1 MINPSEEVKNLNSLK
16 KNVENE
22 DKMKFKDEHQ
32 QFNEIKPFKQSKVE
46 DVLVYDV
53 ATNSIIEEGFTA
65 NTIPKFAINRNQ
77 FEDIEKINEN
87 TEKNFDNNPKNVQ
100 SQIKEQQNA
109 VPIYQLLNNQSQI
122 KNDEDE
128 KKLISENQNLQESS
142 VQSGIKNIDSDLKLI
157 WKCILNNDLIIFF
170 MLATNENMQNIKLQ
184 AFCNRNILQIENI
197 WPLKEAKSPQYY
209 LKVCIQDFNKKNF
222 EINVLLEKKISQ
234 YQMKFNIFF
243 NSQTQK
249 FVFKKILNNKQ
260 LKAINKNDEQLFGF
274 IEKMFCCF
282 SLYDFINY
290 FSDYSDM
297 HKLFC
302 QQYLETTLKQHLNS
316 NNSLIMNYLL
326 IVSNKPIEMQFGD
339 YELFVLFEKLVNYLK
354 NEKKNNQSKRI
365 EQQVLSKEILKMKRK
380 INDWFQKIHKCD
392 LIEQFIQFQG
402 VLDLQMSLGQNQ
414 VNILLQNQKQSL
426 ISLFEFLQEKQI
438 YLDYK
443 TWFEVIKDQACNIN
457 NLAQLQEYVTKNQFL
472 ILKLIQD
479 QEKMHMKNQQQSLE
493 ILISIDEVI
502 LTRFIEDQIQFLN
515 VILQKFNFNHLNERD
530 SNEIQEI
537 IGQFSKHIQIQ
548 TLKNILLQL
557 ETFEENQY
565 KQIIEKLFELYH
577 QKIDKNDKFQQ
588 NQFLEIKIDFK
599 NTFDHL
605 KKLFQYAF
613 ERLEQ
618 NTFIQE
624 FDSLNKILTNISQS
638 NSQFKKL
645 SEDYQE
651 KFITFLNQEII
662 KKCLS
667 QNSFQKILYDLTQQG
682 SLKQEFQ
689 YQQIF
694 DQIVEQLQQIKKLD
708 PYTIFSDD
716 FYSLFVFLLSNDQLF
731 KRHQF
736 YISCMNYAKKFK
748 NIEDIE
754 WGIIQHY
761 EKNEDNYIRFLQVF
775 NQEIKFNK
783 KQKKILKNA
792 SQKLSKVEQ
801 FLNILTKIFQVQTN
815 NHIIQKCYN
824 LNQTYYKTKWSNIS
838 QNKDLE
844 ELNNYQDIIQ
854 ISYQLYNSI
863 VFKSIATQFSQKNQ
877 IDEIYQ
883 IIKQQIMPLLFY
895 TARQV
900 SIGTGLDFS
909 QKVQKQ
915 SIISNQYISQQVIQ
929 DYPNVQSYLYILENY
944 LIKINQEEEDQE
956 MKNLNDILEFIFPET
971 KFNQYINENK
981 VGEFMENSRQIYRQ
995 IQITYQIIQ
1004 ISKSAQV
1011 ELPDQLD
1018 LTIQKLNKLQQ
1029 ENENTYQ
1036 EMIEFYQDNQQK
1048 FSQLYVNVE
1057 DTQFKLIPIL
1067 KNYSKILNK
1076 CNDQTLNDLKLSDEQ
1091 DIAEQINWLIF
1102 ITKKLKEYNA
1112 YGQVQQL
1119 DKEKNLISLLKQ
1131 VSNIINLI
1139 QYDQSL
1145 TKQIEGVSI
1154 SFQRIKDYLE
1164 EQQGGQSSI
1173 SVMNQFLELGT
1184 IIITFQDIS
1193 GRLQEEIV
1201 FQIEEP
1207 LKKFQQPQQAQI
1219 FNQQQQGQKQN
1230 SSNKSKSIIKKCDMD
1245 EIYSIQSRLNLQVQN
1260 IQGDSDNKHI
1270 DIKEKKQH
1278 FDDLV
1283 KYSQNIA
1290 QTIIFLDEEGSL
1302 EDQIQQIIIQIKNNK
1317 PMKIIE
1323 ELQEVIS
1330 IYKTKIQQWNKT
1342 LEDVNFMFPVLQ
1354 LIPLHLLRKFSY
1366 YIFKKYIQLVDQNEQ
1381 FEVNNRYSPK
1391 QIRPS
1396 IIVQQIQFDFKNFM
1410 IESNCQHFLQMIFI
1424 NPSKINFKAFEN
1436 ELTKFSDPNSEPSSR
1451 IQIIAQILQEAFSKN
1466 NGIQLIKGCIEHLQI
1481 CRKQVTDYQDCIKF
1495 LLRFPSIQSYQVLIC
1510 NQDTNFQDISCFF
1523 LRATKFEIAQKQID
1537 SEKYFL
1543 CNFDQLNYISQQK
1556 TIKLINQI
1564 NTEFT
1569 KSQNKIFIIYKDQ
1582 RDKQQLQNIA
1592 NYQIIND
1599 AWQDFLQI
1607 NHDDCQYQDQVSV
1620 NKGNIYTYTSKRA
1633 GEGKTYQI
1641 QQKILSEAQKSQYIR
1656 VPLHQF
1662 ENIDSFISNIIK
1674 NTPNNRLQKYYHLD
1688 VCYDETD
1695 EKLNFEKDLDP
1706 HDNQIREK
1714 NKMKKYNNLD
1724 KDILALKVSDFIIV
1738 TQIKDKSTY
1747 QMQEIIKFLQQYV
1760 QIYNKIQQKE
1770 DKSEYVLQ
1778 FPDFSQN
1785 QQDSLAQVVVDIVCE
1800 EPGQFYNLETKKN
1813 NENLQKIL
1821 SNFVFSP
1828 DNAFKMVL
1836 IAFRIQ
1842 AGLPVIIMGETGI
1855 GKTYSIKLLSQLMKY
1870 EFRVI
1875 EIDSGLHVD
1884 KIVNA
1889 ILEYQNDEKWDK
1901 QKVIIFLDEVNTTY
1915 CVNGIIKEIIIDRHI
1930 NGVKIKDNIVF
1941 VAACNPYQY
1950 KKYNV
1955 QQDNQQQNNQQQQK
1969 KSYQLEYKVKPLR
1982 ESFSYCIINFKS
1994 LSEEQEQLY
2003 IENLINMYKLKND
2016 KCDINQQDIQQLK
2029 ILIFQSQLFVRKES
2043 CERSVS
2049 LRDVNRFLVLFF
2061 YFYQT
2066 YFRIKLEND
2075 KSNYDQK
2082 AVMNEVKRELYL
2094 KFYEFL
2100 FAENKCPVIKFKQ
2113 TVNEELKWL
2122 TNECGIQ
2129 SQYIAKNNALKENIF
2144 CIIICILNKIP
2155 LIITGEPG
2163 TSKTLSFSIAL
2174 TCLKGN
2180 TQSKF
2185 FTSQPTIKEFYYQG
2199 NPQTTSKHIQD
2210 VFNQARKYQASINSK
2225 FQVIPLVVID
2235 EIGQGEGNKNNP
2247 NKILHYQLE
2256 NCDVAFLAIS
2266 NIDLDVSNMNR
2277 CLHLYRQRF
2286 TEQDLKDF
2294 IEEIMKGF
2302 KNFPKEIK
2310 DEIFQIAQI
2319 YHKFQQGQNTQK
2331 HGTRDFYY
2339 TVKYTCHKLNMLIEQ
2354 NIKVSIQEIQK
2365 MIAQAFFKNF
2375 GGDNQNQQIIMKL
2388 VKDTFQLDDQ
2398 TLQISQTDLIREN
2411 IDSINNGDFY
2421 HSRFLMLVT
2430 KDPISCTNYVQS
2442 LFKQYNKNCEVF
2454 MGSHFRDDH
2463 TIDLSRD
2470 ISKLNSRIE
2479 SGINVISVQQ
2489 YYLYTIY
2496 YDFFTMNFIRMGE
2509 NNTFRISYKQFS
2521 KRVQVKPDFIFVII
2535 AHQDE
2540 YEHMDPALLNRFEK
2554 YTISLKDLLCG
2565 ADRKI
2570 FGELKQEIRSLENVQ
2585 SNMKLFTFSS
2595 ESELYSLII
2604 QQRQHNNESHES
2616 LKQKCL
2622 SKLGD
2627 LTFRTYIFHNKKNE
2641 NNAQY
2646 KDWLNRSYLD
2656 NLLSYLHYQRQ
2667 QINEKQEPFKSIIY
2681 TTSFTHDKYKQLI
2694 DQEGFNSKIIN
2705 LKIYP
2710 TKDLFIQQLEEFYNK
2725 GAEDLLI
2732 IAVDQNFE
2740 SYKNLCYLQY
2750 ELQYQHSLYHQ
2761 KNNKMKNII
2770 ITIQLSSL
2778 NIKGLAFLENWNQVQ
2793 IENLLPYVYTVHM
2806 NLSRGI
2812 LEKANQKLNYRYLT
2826 NNNIITILTEKSDS
2840 DIFLYFI
2847 SMPGFFASLM
2857 TSIQINDNQTKNQS
2871 NQKKFSYLNS
2881 RIEYFKKVFS
2891 FQDKSDYSRQLLK
2904 FFYEQFEKKIRN
2916 YQNYDVQWSKNIQF
2930 PNLVYKKDGKN
2941 KKENKTQSIPIL
2953 NFEKILINQLRSYVV
2968 EQLSEIVV
2976 IMEKKN
2982 FINENLIKEDEIN
2995 EEQRKYQI
3003 EMIKEYF
3010 QNFEYKQ
3017 TIIKILQK
3025 IPQPFKLI
3033 QSKQIYKKVEE
3044 SKFHKQPLTF
3054 KNIQEDKTYLLL
3066 YIEDFFTIKGFLPIQ
3081 LKEVL
3086 LMMVESN
3093 KLSSF
3098 KSIHQFC
3105 WDYEDIF
3112 TQNSELFRSL
3122 QVNTFTQDFKQ
3133 FIIKNNFNINKE
3145 ELNIFFRNTSFQFIA
3160 NQSLL
3165 KNVNKF
3171 IQQVNI
3177 FIKFYSNDHKD
3188 SQILIYLQ
3196 KLREIFPYEYQSQY
3210 EEIQREIL
3218 KSQSLGI
3225 LKLQEYVCIQE
3236 LSQIDQIK
3244 FGIKMNLIHL
3254 NLSLINDKQKQIS
3267 FDDFLNNT
3275 FVYLQQV
3282 QINSDNIFID
3292 PKIRSIIK
3300 QGISIIVVQ
3309 YIEQNEYL
3317 LSNKLMQELLP
3328 NQQNTSNISNLLR
3341 QFFDKIQ
3348 ISISSP
3354 LSIIFIETF
3363 FNELTA
3369 FNKTILLQKLN
3380 FVIIYNAYKDSCND
3394 YANLRQ
3400 FIAVSCLK
3408 ILSQVSFYNIINF
3421 EQSFNFKYLTDPI
3434 KQTMQNGI
3442 LEFQIQ
3448 NNSFIELLTNMSQSF
3463 DTEDPQK
3470 NPFHNHII
3478 SQIIGSLHVS
3488 LKDYV
3493 NKLEKNK
3500 QNCNQLN
3507 FIYQFVS
3514 KQEEYQAKLKQLS
3527 HDKESCTMIFK
3538 ISDYQY
3544 YPSDRL
3550 GILNI
3555 LNVNK
3560 NNLNKI
3566 QYIYPIISLI
3576 KIIYV
3581 KFAYKF
3587 NENDL
3592 KQLDLSQ
3599 IFNNSSQISESQL
3612 LQSKIAIEKLLDLN
3626 DDVSQLKLF
3635 ELICSKENQLK
3646 SRIFK
3651 QINELIRIQNQII
3664 NKLCNSQ
3671 EKLILETTQSDFIEI
3686 KSELLDK
3693 KYIYF
3698 FSDEEGKVNY
3708 EDLQDFYKNELLE
3721 YKPKICGL
3729 DKIDFKFKQQ
3739 FYKLDLLY
3747 YNLQHQ
3753 QKLSLDKIQNLED
3766 LYIDTESCVEMRTIL
3781 IKLNQ
3786 ILKVKGNII
3795 IDSEILI
3802 EKLLE
3807 NNNEK
3812 EKLDPKTIQILGK
3825 ITYKHLCSLIQYF
3838 ENKIMD
3844 YLISQLL
3851 TRKCGS
3857 EQIQQDQT
3865 LNQFIQ
3871 CMEKNQIQLNTFK
3884 NLIGRFILRLNKNFQ
3899 VDSLQ
3904 NNLFQNIFDPK
3915 YNQEFFSSNESVQYS
3930 FSVQQE
3936 LTSLLFTNEDSYLIY
3951 QRLTM
3956 QIDANIK
3963 KQQQELLNQKLE
3975 QNKNKINQ
3983 NAIKLEMFEN
3993 YQEIQ
3998 LNIDQDLQDESQF
4011 SDNESLSDAV

>member
-32 QFNEIKPFKQSKVE
+32 QFNEIKSFKQSKVE

-53 ATNSIIEEGFTA
+53 ATYSIIEEGFTA

-87 TEKNFDNNPKNVQ
+87 TEKNFDKNPKNVQ

-170 MLATNENMQNIKLQ
+170 ILATNENIN
-184 AFCNRNILQIENI
+184 N
-197 WPLKEAKSPQYY
+197 LK
-209 LKVCIQDFNKKNF
+209 I
-222 EINVLLEKKISQ
+222 
-234 YQMKFNIFF
+234 
-243 NSQTQK
+243 T
-249 FVFKKILNNKQ
+249 FKQ
-260 LKAINKNDEQLFGF
+260 QQLFNNELL
-274 IEKMFCCF
+274 I
-282 SLYDFINY
+282 D
-290 FSDYSDM
+290 
-297 HKLFC
+297 C
-302 QQYLETTLKQHLNS
+302 QQQADRN
-316 NNSLIMNYLL
+316 
-326 IVSNKPIEMQFGD
+326 
-339 YELFVLFEKLVNYLK
+339 
-354 NEKKNNQSKRI
+354 
-365 EQQVLSKEILKMKRK
+365 
-380 INDWFQKIHKCD
+380 
-392 LIEQFIQFQG
+392 G
-402 VLDLQMSLGQNQ
+402 VFDLQMSLGQNQ
-414 VNILLQNQKQSL
+414 VNILLQNQKYSL

-479 QEKMHMKNQQQSLE
+479 QEKMHMQNQQQTLE

-502 LTRFIEDQIQFLN
+502 LTRFFEDQIQFLN

-537 IGQFSKHIQIQ
+537 IGQFSKYIQIQ

-588 NQFLEIKIDFK
+588 NQFLEIKIGFE
-599 NTFDHL
+599 NTFDHI

-613 ERLEQ
+613 ETLEQ

-638 NSQFKKL
+638 NYQFKKL
-645 SEDYQE
+645 SDDYQE
-651 KFITFLNQEII
+651 KLITFLNQEII

-731 KRHQF
+731 KRDQF
-736 YISCMNYAKKFK
+736 YTSCMNLAKKFK
-748 NIEDIE
+748 NMEDIE

-863 VFKSIATQFSQKNQ
+863 VFKSIASQFSQKNQ

-915 SIISNQYISQQVIQ
+915 SIISNQYKSQQVIQ

-956 MKNLNDILEFIFPET
+956 MNNLNKILEFIFPET

-1230 SSNKSKSIIKKCDMD
+1230 SQNKSKIIIKKFDMD

-1260 IQGDSDNKHI
+1260 IQGDSDNKHK
-1270 DIKEKKQH
+1270 DIKEKKQY

-1302 EDQIQQIIIQIKNNK
+1302 EDQILQIIIQIKNNK
-1317 PMKIIE
+1317 PKNIIK
-1323 ELQEVIS
+1323 ELQEFIS
-1330 IYKTKIQQWNKT
+1330 IYETKIYQWHQT
-1342 LEDVNFMFPVLQ
+1342 LINVKFEFPVLQ

-1366 YIFKKYIQLVDQNEQ
+1366 YIFKKYIQLVNQNEQ
-1381 FEVNNRYSPK
+1381 FEVNNRYSP
-1391 QIRPS
+1391 QQVRPS

-1424 NPSKINFKAFEN
+1424 NPSKINFNAFEN
-1436 ELTKFSDPNSEPSSR
+1436 ELTIFSDPNSKPSSR

-1466 NGIQLIKGCIEHLQI
+1466 NGIQLINGCVEHLQI

-1495 LLRFPSIQSYQVLIC
+1495 LLRFPSIQAYQVLIC

-1537 SEKYFL
+1537 CEKYFL

-1556 TIKLINQI
+1556 TVKLINQI

-1569 KSQNKIFIIYKDQ
+1569 KSQNKLFIIYKDQ

-1633 GEGKTYQI
+1633 GEGKTYQT

-1662 ENIDSFISNIIK
+1662 ENLDSFISNIIK

-1695 EKLNFEKDLDP
+1695 EVSLLLYQILMLNSVQYKQKVSSVEKQIDEQTKFKDQELIDLQNQFSKKYQKLNFEKDLDP

-1855 GKTYSIKLLSQLMKY
+1855 GKTYCIKLLSQLMKY
-1870 EFRVI
+1870 EFRVL

-1889 ILEYQNDEKWDK
+1889 ILEYQNDEKWDN

-2003 IENLINMYKLKND
+2003 IENLINMYKLKNE

-2061 YFYQT
+2061 YFSQT

-2100 FAENKCPVIKFKQ
+2100 FAENKWPVIKFKQ

-2339 TVKYTCHKLNMLIEQ
+2339 TVKYTCHKLNTLIEL
-2354 NIKVSIQEIQK
+2354 NIQVSIQEVQK

-2398 TLQISQTDLIREN
+2398 TLQISQTDLIEEN
-2411 IDSINNGDFY
+2411 KYSINNGDFY

-2442 LFKQYNKNCEVF
+2442 LFKQYNKSGEVF

-2565 ADRKI
+2565 DDRKI
-2570 FGELKQEIRSLENVQ
+2570 FGELKQEIRQLENVQ
-2585 SNMKLFTFSS
+2585 SNMNLFTFSS

-2681 TTSFTHDKYKQLI
+2681 TTSFTRDKYKQFI

-2732 IAVDQNFE
+2732 IAVDQIYE

-2761 KNNKMKNII
+2761 NNNKMKSII
-2770 ITIQLSSL
+2770 LTIQLSSL
-2778 NIKGLAFLENWNQVQ
+2778 NIKGLAFFENWNQVQ
-2793 IENLLPYVYTVHM
+2793 IENLLPYVYTVHV
-2806 NLSRGI
+2806 NLSREI

-2857 TSIQINDNQTKNQS
+2857 TSIQINDDQTKNQR

-2891 FQDKSDYSRQLLK
+2891 FQDKSDYSHQLLK

-2916 YQNYDVQWSKNIQF
+2916 YQNYDVHWSKNIKF
-2930 PNLVYKKDGKN
+2930 PNLVYKNDGKN
-2941 KKENKTQSIPIL
+2941 KKANKTQSIPIL

-3033 QSKQIYKKVEE
+3033 QSKQIYKKLEE
-3044 SKFHKQPLTF
+3044 SKFHMQPLTF

-3081 LKEVL
+3081 LKE
-3086 LMMVESN
+3086 
-3093 KLSSF
+3093 
-3098 KSIHQFC
+3098 
-3105 WDYEDIF
+3105 
-3112 TQNSELFRSL
+3112 
-3122 QVNTFTQDFKQ
+3122 
-3133 FIIKNNFNINKE
+3133 
-3145 ELNIFFRNTSFQFIA
+3145 
-3160 NQSLL
+3160 
-3165 KNVNKF
+3165 
-3171 IQQVNI
+3171 VNI

-3210 EEIQREIL
+3210 EEILREIL
-3218 KSQSLGI
+3218 KFQSLGI
-3225 LKLQEYVCIQE
+3225 LKLQEYVYIQE
-3236 LSQIDQIK
+3236 LSYKDQIL

-3254 NLSLINDKQKQIS
+3254 NLSFINDKEKQIS
-3267 FDDFLNNT
+3267 FNDFLNNT
-3275 FVYLQQV
+3275 LLYLQEV
-3282 QINSDNIFID
+3282 QINSDNSFID

-3309 YIEQNEYL
+3309 YIEQNKDL
-3317 LSNKLMQELLP
+3317 LLYKLMQELLP

-3380 FVIIYNAYKDSCND
+3380 FVIIYNSYKDSCND

-3408 ILSQVSFYNIINF
+3408 ILSQVSFYNIIYF

-3448 NNSFIELLTNMSQSF
+3448 NNSFIELLTNMSLSF

-3478 SQIIGSLHVS
+3478 SSTICSLNVS
-3488 LKDYV
+3488 LKDYA

-3527 HDKESCTMIFK
+3527 HDIKLHY
-3538 ISDYQY
+3538 D
-3544 YPSDRL
+3544 
-3550 GILNI
+3550 
-3555 LNVNK
+3555 
-3560 NNLNKI
+3560 I
-3566 QYIYPIISLI
+3566 QDNLI
-3576 KIIYV
+3576 KIIYE
-3581 KFAYKF
+3581 KYANKF

-3592 KQLDLSQ
+3592 KQLDLSY
-3599 IFNNSSQISESQL
+3599 IFNNSSQISQSQL
-3612 LQSKIAIEKLLDLN
+3612 LQSKIAIE
-3626 DDVSQLKLF
+3626 
-3635 ELICSKENQLK
+3635 
-3646 SRIFK
+3646 
-3651 QINELIRIQNQII
+3651 
-3664 NKLCNSQ
+3664 KLCNSQ

-3729 DKIDFKFKQQ
+3729 DEIDFKFKQQ
-3739 FYKLDLLY
+3739 FYELDLLY
-3747 YNLQHQ
+3747 HNLQHQ

-3766 LYIDTESCVEMRTIL
+3766 LNIDTESCVEMRTIL

-3786 ILKVKGNII
+3786 ILKVKGNKI
-3795 IDSEILI
+3795 IDSEII
-3802 EKLLE
+3802 IAKLLE

-3812 EKLDPKTIQILGK
+3812 EKLDPKTIQILGT

-3930 FSVQQE
+3930 FSLQKE
-3936 LTSLLFTNEDSYLIY
+3936 LKSLFFTNEDSYLVY

-3998 LNIDQDLQDESQF
+3998 LNIDQHLQDESQF
-4011 SDNESLSDAV
+4011 SDNESFLDAV

>member
-1 MINPSEEVKNLNSLK
+1 MSNLSVLLKNLNSPK
-16 KNVENE
+16 KNLENE

-32 QFNEIKPFKQSKVE
+32 QFDEIKPQKQSKVQ
-46 DVLVYDV
+46 DILVYNINS
-53 ATNSIIEEGFTA
+53 NSINEKGQFTSH
-65 NTIPKFAINRNQ
+65 TKTKFALNGNS
-77 FEDIEKINEN
+77 FEDKEKTNEK
-87 TEKNFDNNPKNVQ
+87 TEKNLDNNPKNVQ

-122 KNDEDE
+122 KNEEDE
-128 KKLISENQNLQESS
+128 KKLILENQNLQESQI
-142 VQSGIKNIDSDLKLI
+142 QSGIKYIDSDLELI
-157 WKCILNNDLIIFF
+157 WKCILNNDLIIFL
-170 MLATNENMQNIKLQ
+170 MLTTNENLENIKLQ
-184 AFCNRNILQIENI
+184 AFCNDNSLQIENI
-197 WPLKEAKSPQYY
+197 WPLKEAKSSQYY
-209 LKVCIQDFNKKNF
+209 LKVSIKECNNDNLKIH
-222 EINVLLEKKISQ
+222 VLLEKKLSQ
-234 YQMKFNIFF
+234 YQLKFKIFF
-243 NSQTQK
+243 NSQIQK
-249 FVFKKILNNKQ
+249 FTLQKILNNKQ
-260 LKAINKNDEQLFGF
+260 LKATKKNDEQEFSF

-282 SLYDFINY
+282 GLYDFINY

-326 IVSNKPIEMQFGD
+326 IVSNKLKEMQFGD
-339 YELFVLFEKLVNYLK
+339 YELSLLFQKLVEYLK
-354 NEKKNNQSKRI
+354 NEKKNNQSKLN
-365 EQQVLSKEILKMKRK
+365 EQQVLSKQIQKMKRK
-380 INDWFQKIHKCD
+380 INDWFQRIHICD
-392 LIEQFIQFQG
+392 LIEQFIQFQV
-402 VLDLQMSLGQNQ
+402 VLDLSIGQDQ
-414 VNILLQNQKQSL
+414 VNVLLQNQKYSL
-426 ISLFEFLQEKQI
+426 ISLFELQQNKQI

-443 TWFEVIKDQACNIN
+443 TWFEIIKDQAYSIK
-457 NLAQLQEYVTKNQFL
+457 NLAQLQEYVTKNQLL

-479 QEKMHMKNQQQSLE
+479 QEKMYMKDQKQNLI
-493 ILISIDEVI
+493 ILI
-502 LTRFIEDQIQFLN
+502 RFIEDQIPFLN
-515 VILQKFNFNHLNERD
+515 NILLGFNFNNQNKRN

-537 IGQFSKHIQIQ
+537 
-548 TLKNILLQL
+548 
-557 ETFEENQY
+557 
-565 KQIIEKLFELYH
+565 
-577 QKIDKNDKFQQ
+577 
-588 NQFLEIKIDFK
+588 KIDFE
-599 NTFDHL
+599 NTFDHI

-618 NTFIQE
+618 NTFISE
-624 FDSLNKILTNISQS
+624 FSSLNCILTNIQQS
-638 NSQFKKL
+638 NSQFQKL
-645 SEDYQE
+645 SADYEE
-651 KFITFLNQEII
+651 KLITFLNQEII
-662 KKCLS
+662 QKCLS
-667 QNSFQKILYDLTQQG
+667 KISFQQILCDLTQQG

-694 DQIVEQLQQIKKLD
+694 DQIVEQLLQIKKPD

-716 FYSLFVFLLSNDQLF
+716 FYSQFVFLLSKDQLF
-731 KRHQF
+731 KRHPF
-736 YISCMNYAKKFK
+736 YYFCMNLAKKFL

-761 EKNEDNYIRFLQVF
+761 LKNEAHYTRFLQVF
-775 NQEIKFNK
+775 NQEIKFDK
-783 KQKKILKNA
+783 KQIEILKKA

-815 NHIIQKCYN
+815 NHIIQKCCN
-824 LNQTYYKTKWSNIS
+824 LNQNYNKTKWSKIS
-838 QNKDLE
+838 HNKDLE
-844 ELNNYQDIIQ
+844 ELNDYQDIIQ

-863 VFKSIATQFSQKNQ
+863 VFKSIASQFSQNNQ

-929 DYPNVQSYLYILENY
+929 DQPNMQSYLYILEKY

-956 MKNLNDILEFIFPET
+956 MKNLNDILKFIFPET

-995 IQITYQIIQ
+995 IQITYQIMQ
-1004 ISKSAQV
+1004 ISNSVQV

-1018 LTIQKLNKLQQ
+1018 LMFQKLNKLQQ

-1036 EMIEFYQDNQQK
+1036 EMIEFYQLNQQK
-1048 FSQLYVNVE
+1048 FSQLYANVE
-1057 DTQFKLIPIL
+1057 DIQFKLIPIL
-1067 KNYSKILNK
+1067 KNYSNILNK
-1076 CNDQTLNDLKLSDEQ
+1076 WNDQTLNDLKLSDEQ
-1091 DIAEQINWLIF
+1091 DIAEQINWLIC
-1102 ITKKLKEYNA
+1102 IKKKLIDYNA
-1112 YGQVQQL
+1112 YESVQQL
-1119 DKEKNLISLLKQ
+1119 DKEKNLINLLKQ

-1139 QYDQSL
+1139 QQDKSL

-1154 SFQRIKDYLE
+1154 SFQRIKDYLD

-1184 IIITFQDIS
+1184 IIITFQDIY

-1207 LKKFQQPQQAQI
+1207 LKEFQQPQQAQI
-1219 FNQQQQGQKQN
+1219 INQQIQGQKQN

-1270 DIKEKKQH
+1270 DIKEKKQN

-1290 QTIIFLDEEGSL
+1290 QTIIFLDEKGSL

-1330 IYKTKIQQWNKT
+1330 IYKTKIQQWHKT
-1342 LEDVNFMFPVLQ
+1342 LVDVNFKFPVLQ

-1436 ELTKFSDPNSEPSSR
+1436 ELTIFSDPNSEPSSR
-1451 IQIIAQILQEAFSKN
+1451 IQIIAQILLEAFSKN
-1466 NGIQLIKGCIEHLQI
+1466 NSIQLIKGCIEHLQI

-1495 LLRFPSIQSYQVLIC
+1495 LLRLPSIQAYQVLIC
-1510 NQDTNFQDISCFF
+1510 NHDTNFQDISCFF
-1523 LRATKFEIAQKQID
+1523 LRATKFEIVQKQID

-1543 CNFDQLNYISQQK
+1543 SNFDQLNYISQQK
-1556 TIKLINQI
+1556 TVKLINQI
-1564 NTEFT
+1564 NTKFI
-1569 KSQNKIFIIYKDQ
+1569 KSQNKIFIIYKDK

-1641 QQKILSEAQKSQYIR
+1641 QQKILSQTKKSQYIR

-1662 ENIDSFISNIIK
+1662 ENLDSFISKLIK
-1674 NTPNNRLQKYYHLD
+1674 NTPNNELQKYFHLD

-1695 EKLNFEKDLDP
+1695 EVSLLLYQILMLNRVFEKKIDEYTKFKELELNDLQNQFSKKYQKLNFEKDLDP

-1738 TQIKDKSTY
+1738 TQIKDKSTQ

-1785 QQDSLAQVVVDIVCE
+1785 QQDSLAQIVVDIVCE

-1855 GKTYSIKLLSQLMKY
+1855 GKTYCIKLLSQLMKY

-1889 ILEYQNDEKWDK
+1889 ILEYQNDEKWDN

-2003 IENLINMYKLKND
+2003 IENLINMYKLKNE

-2029 ILIFQSQLFVRKES
+2029 ILIFQSQLFVRIES

-2049 LRDVNRFLVLFF
+2049 LRDVNRFLVLLL

-2082 AVMNEVKRELYL
+2082 AIMNEVKQKSIILALYMVYYLRLQIQVKRELYL

-2100 FAENKCPVIKFKQ
+2100 VAENKWPVTKFKQ
-2113 TVNEELKWL
+2113 TVDEELKWL

-2129 SQYIAKNNALKENIF
+2129 SQYIAKNNALQENIF
-2144 CIIICILNKIP
+2144 CIIICLLNKIP

-2180 TQSKF
+2180 SQSKF
-2185 FTSQPTIKEFYYQG
+2185 FTSQPTIKEFYFQG
-2199 NPQTTSKHIQD
+2199 NPQTTSKHIQN

-2310 DEIFQIAQI
+2310 DEIFQIAEI

-2339 TVKYTCHKLNMLIEQ
+2339 TVKYTCHKLNMLIEL
-2354 NIKVSIQEIQK
+2354 NIQVSIQEVQK

-2375 GGDNQNQQIIMKL
+2375 GGDNQNQQTIMKL

-2430 KDPISCTNYVQS
+2430 KDPISCINYVQS

-2463 TIDLSRD
+2463 TIDLSKD

-2554 YTISLKDLLCG
+2554 YTINLKDLLCG

-2570 FGELKQEIRSLENVQ
+2570 FDELKQEIRQLENVQ

-2681 TTSFTHDKYKQLI
+2681 TTSFTHDKYKLLI

-2725 GAEDLLI
+2725 RAEDLLI
-2732 IAVDQNFE
+2732 IAADQIYE
-2740 SYKNLCYLQY
+2740 SYKNLCYQQY

-2761 KNNKMKNII
+2761 NNNKMKMKSII
-2770 ITIQLSSL
+2770 LIIQLSSL
-2778 NIKGLAFLENWNQVQ
+2778 NIKGLAFFENWNQVQ
-2793 IENLLPYVYTVHM
+2793 IENLLPYVYTVHV
-2806 NLSRGI
+2806 NLSREI

-2847 SMPGFFASLM
+2847 STPGFFASIM
-2857 TSIQINDNQTKNQS
+2857 TSIQINDDQTKNQT
-2871 NQKKFSYLNS
+2871 NYNKYTYLNS
-2881 RIEYFKKVFS
+2881 RIKYFKKVFS
-2891 FQDKSDYSRQLLK
+2891 FQDKSDYSLQLFK
-2904 FFYEQFEKKIRN
+2904 FFYEQFEKKIRID
-2916 YQNYDVQWSKNIQF
+2916 QNYDAHWSKNIQF

-2941 KKENKTQSIPIL
+2941 KKANKTQSIPIV

-2968 EQLSEIVV
+2968 DQLSEIVV

-2982 FINENLIKEDEIN
+2982 FINENLIKEDQIN

-3044 SKFHKQPLTF
+3044 SKFHMQPLTF
-3054 KNIQEDKTYLLL
+3054 KNIQEDKAYLLL
-3066 YIEDFFTIKGFLPIQ
+3066 YIEDFFTIKSFLPIQ

-3112 TQNSELFRSL
+3112 TQNSELVRSL
-3122 QVNTFTQDFKQ
+3122 QVDTFTEDFKQ

-3160 NQSLL
+3160 NQSIL

-3177 FIKFYSNDHKD
+3177 FIKFYSNDHID

-3196 KLREIFPYEYQSQY
+3196 KLREIIPYEYQYKY

-3218 KSQSLGI
+3218 QFKSLGI
-3225 LKLQEYVCIQE
+3225 LKLQEYVYIQE
-3236 LSQIDQIK
+3236 LSQIDQMK
-3244 FGIKMNLIHL
+3244 FSIKMNRIHL
-3254 NLSLINDKQKQIS
+3254 NLSFINDEEKQIYYNK
-3267 FDDFLNNT
+3267 FLNQT
-3275 FVYLQQV
+3275 YLYLQVV

-3292 PKIRSIIK
+3292 PQMRSIIK

-3309 YIEQNEYL
+3309 YIEQNKDL
-3317 LSNKLMQELLP
+3317 LLNKLMQELLP
-3328 NQQNTSNISNLLR
+3328 NQRNTSNISNLLR
-3341 QFFDKIQ
+3341 QFFDQIKIP
-3348 ISISSP
+3348 IASP

-3369 FNKTILLQKLN
+3369 FNKTILLQKLD
-3380 FVIIYNAYKDSCND
+3380 FFIIYNVYKDSCSD
-3394 YANLRQ
+3394 YANLHQ

-3408 ILSQVSFYNIINF
+3408 ILSQVSFYNIIYF
-3421 EQSFNFKYLTDPI
+3421 QQSFIFEYLIDPI

-3442 LEFQIQ
+3442 LEFQIL

-3463 DTEDPQK
+3463 DNEDPQK

-3478 SQIIGSLHVS
+3478 SSIIGSLRVS
-3488 LKDYV
+3488 LKDYA

-3500 QNCNQLN
+3500 WNCNQLN

-3514 KQEEYQAKLKQLS
+3514 KQEEYQVKLKQLS

-3538 ISDYQY
+3538 ISNNQY
-3544 YPSDRL
+3544 YPSDRFE
-3550 GILNI
+3550 ILNI
-3555 LNVNK
+3555 LNVNR

-3576 KIIYV
+3576 KIIYEKYV
-3581 KFAYKF
+3581 HKF

-3592 KQLDLSQ
+3592 KQLDLSY
-3599 IFNNSSQISESQL
+3599 IFNNSSQISENQL
-3612 LQSKIAIEKLLDLN
+3612 LKSKIAIEKLLDLN

-3651 QINELIRIQNQII
+3651 EINELISIQNQII

-3686 KSELLDK
+3686 KSELFDK

-3698 FSDEEGKVNY
+3698 FSDEEGKLNY
-3708 EDLQDFYKNELLE
+3708 EGLQDFYKNELLE

-3729 DKIDFKFKQQ
+3729 NKIDFKFKQQ
-3739 FYKLDLLY
+3739 FYELDFLY
-3747 YNLQHQ
+3747 HNLQVHQ
-3753 QKLSLDKIQNLED
+3753 QKLSLDEIQNLED
-3766 LYIDTESCVEMRTIL
+3766 LNIDTESCVEMRTIL

-3786 ILKVKGNII
+3786 ILKVKGNKI

-3802 EKLLE
+3802 AKLLE

-3812 EKLDPKTIQILGK
+3812 DEKEELDHKTIQILDT
-3825 ITYKHLCSLIQYF
+3825 ITCKYLCSLIQYF

-3844 YLISQLL
+3844 YLISELL

-3904 NNLFQNIFDPK
+3904 NNLFQNIFDP
-3915 YNQEFFSSNESVQYS
+3915 NVQK
-3930 FSVQQE
+3930 E
-3936 LTSLLFTNEDSYLIY
+3936 LKSLFFTNEDSYLVY

-3975 QNKNKINQ
+3975 QNKNNINQ

-4011 SDNESLSDAV
+4011 SDNESFLDAV